1 MVLLIIFYIVVLV
14 NVIKLWVGSYY
25 GEGVTRGLLTENK
38 KGAVTNFIVC
48 TVLWT
53 ALVVLTIVF
62 KTWEET
68 WFPLLITTPALIAT
82 FIGILRGNY
91 NDKRISKKDSQVTS
105 PLSDK
110 D

>member
-25 GEGVTRGLLTENK
+25 GAEEVRGLLTENK
-38 KGAVTNFIVC
+38 KGAVTNFIIC

-91 NDKRISKKDSQVTS
+91 NDKRISKKEREVIS